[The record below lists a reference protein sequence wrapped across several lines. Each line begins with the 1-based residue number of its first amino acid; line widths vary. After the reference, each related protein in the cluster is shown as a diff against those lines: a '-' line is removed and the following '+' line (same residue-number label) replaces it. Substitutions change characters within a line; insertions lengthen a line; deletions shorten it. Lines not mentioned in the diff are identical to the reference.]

1 MKAILTDCSDHDA
14 RYGIL
19 TVKNKTIEEVQNKIY
34 ELKKEFEDM
43 GKDDWDIDD
52 LSEKFPDDWEYSI
65 EEIPEEF
72 IEI

>member
-19 TVKNKTIEEVQNKIY
+19 TVENKTTEEVQNKIY
-34 ELKKEFEDM
+34 EIKREFEDN

-52 LSEKFPDDWEYSI
+52 LLEKFPEDWECSV
-65 EEIPEEF
+65 EEIPEEI